1 MNYETGTFPQKTGE
15 AESDMYDAEGDVQR
29 KKRRNILIAAGVAVL
44 VLGGGWYAMSKS
56 SSPAPTAAQEQTKG
70 AASAPAVTVIVPG
83 RAQVDHVI
91 TATGMIAARREM
103 PVGSVGE
110 GGQVVRVLVEPG
122 QWVRQGQVLATI
134 DRQVQVPQLEQL
146 SAQIRV
152 AEADA
157 RLAQSEL
164 DRANALV
171 SRGFISTADVER
183 KTATRDS
190 ANARVRVARAQ
201 LTEARAR
208 VSRLDIR
215 APDAGLILTRQ
226 VEPGQVVGAGSGVL
240 FRMARGGE
248 MELLANV
255 SETEIPN
262 ISAGARADVTPVGST
277 QGFTGQVWQVSP
289 IINAET
295 RQGVARIALSYAPG
309 LRPGGFAEARIV
321 SGSGQATLLP
331 ESAVLNDQK
340 GSYVYVV
347 GADNKVQRVDVT
359 VGQVS
364 DAGVSVTGGISGNER
379 IVLSAGGFLNPGDAV
394 RPVTQRRQ

>member
-1 MNYETGTFPQKTGE
+1 
-15 AESDMYDAEGDVQR
+15 
-29 KKRRNILIAAGVAVL
+29 
-44 VLGGGWYAMSKS
+44 
-56 SSPAPTAAQEQTKG
+56 
-70 AASAPAVTVIVPG
+70 VIVPG